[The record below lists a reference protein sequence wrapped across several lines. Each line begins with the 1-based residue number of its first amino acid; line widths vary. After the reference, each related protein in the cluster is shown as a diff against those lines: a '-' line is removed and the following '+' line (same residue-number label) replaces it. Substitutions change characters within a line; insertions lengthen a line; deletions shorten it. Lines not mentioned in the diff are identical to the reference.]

1 MCRRGRNRDRQFQ
14 RLDGPFFEYPDL
26 IIAKK
31 FFSIFFPSFFFSF
44 PGIMGERRSRN
55 GSGAGRGQA
64 HAEGSYLAPIARI
77 VPARGGGHGGVGCR
91 HSCLGAA
98 TSGAHYSR
106 KAFPR
111 CFLNGMLLSGN
122 NRIAIFPGPVRLS
135 HFRRRPEPLANSAS
149 FFANPC
155 APAPQERLR
164 TLSAN
169 GTALAHYSRK
179 AKKQ

>member
-1 MCRRGRNRDRQFQ
+1 
-14 RLDGPFFEYPDL
+14 
-26 IIAKK
+26 
-31 FFSIFFPSFFFSF
+31 
-44 PGIMGERRSRN
+44 MGERRSRN

-111 CFLNGMLLSGN
+111 CFFNGMLLSGN
-122 NRIAIFPGPVRLS
+122 NRIVIFPGPVRLS

-149 FFANPC
+149 SFANPC

-179 AKKQ
+179 AKKNDGKKIEKNFLAMIKSGYSKNGPSSRWNCLSRFRPLRHIIITPPPL